1 MGTPDFAVPSL
12 AAVAE
17 RHEVA
22 LVVTRPDA
30 VRGRGR
36 ELVASPVKAKAVEL
50 GIPVL
55 EASRMT
61 PGAKAAVAEAA
72 PDIMCVVA
80 FGCILPDDLLAMAP
94 YGAVNV
100 HASLLPRWRGAAPIQ
115 RSILAGDA
123 QTGVSIMRVAHD
135 LDAGAWCRQAATPV
149 GEKGTVE
156 LTAELAQTGA
166 EELVAALDDIA
177 AGRDV
182 WHEQDEALVTVA
194 AKVTKAEMRLDPADD
209 AGVNALRVQAS
220 GDTAP
225 ARMVLG
231 GKGVRVLRAAVC
243 GEKKLA
249 AGEVTVEHGRVFLGC
264 SDGCLELLEVKPDG
278 KKAMEARAWASG
290 LRGELTWEKA

>member
-36 ELVASPVKAKAVEL
+36 ELVASPVKDKAVEL

-61 PGAKAAVAEAA
+61 PEAKAAVAEAA

-94 YGAVNV
+94 HGAVNV

-115 RSILAGDA
+115 RSILAGDV

-135 LDAGAWCRQAATPV
+135 LDAGAWCRQAATAV
-149 GEKGTVE
+149 GEKGTAE

-166 EELVAALDDIA
+166 AELVAALDDIA
-177 AGRDV
+177 AGRDM

-194 AKVTKAEMRLDPADD
+194 AKVTKAEMRLDPA
-209 AGVNALRVQAS
+209 AAVGENALRVQAS

-243 GEKKLA
+243 AEKSLA
-249 AGEVTVEHGRVFLGC
+249 AGEVAVEHGRVFLGC